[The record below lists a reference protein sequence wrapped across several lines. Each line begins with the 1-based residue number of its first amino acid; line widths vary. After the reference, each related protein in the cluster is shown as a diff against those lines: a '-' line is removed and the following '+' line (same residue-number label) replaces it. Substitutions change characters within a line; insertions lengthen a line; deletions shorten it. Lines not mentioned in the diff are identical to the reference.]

1 VAKSIALTFPAGM
14 LIGQALALGILSNNT
29 QVLTGY
35 AASTGIAIAA
45 GGVDSISGPGST
57 TGNPYLVNGSAGLP
71 GGNFATIGDT
81 SDVNPGAGGVS
92 TASGAGGGGSV
103 TVAQLLATGGMQ
115 LSNLCSLF
123 TFGQQGGD

>member
-1 VAKSIALTFPAGM
+1 MAKNIPLVFPAGM
-14 LIGQALALGILSNNT
+14 LIGQALSLGILSNNT

-35 AASTGIAIAA
+35 GALAGINIAQ
-45 GGVDSISGPGST
+45 GGVDAVSGVGAT
-57 TGNPYLVNGSAGLP
+57 TGNPYLISGSAGLP

-81 SDVNPGAGGVS
+81 PDANPGAGGLAS
-92 TASGAGGGGSV
+92 ATGASGAGNV

-115 LSNLCSLF
+115 LSNLCSSF